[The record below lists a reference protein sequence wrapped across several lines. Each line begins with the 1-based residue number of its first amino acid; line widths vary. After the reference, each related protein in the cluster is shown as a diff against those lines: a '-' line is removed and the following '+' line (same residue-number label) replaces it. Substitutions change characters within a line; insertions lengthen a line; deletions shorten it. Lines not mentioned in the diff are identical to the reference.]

1 MLITLSLSNVNNRHY
16 IENFASM
23 NVPLEPSEEVE
34 TINNLLL
41 DRVNSSPNQT
51 ALFHSINDHW
61 NKVSWKEYSDR
72 IDAIGRALLNLGLK
86 QGDKV
91 AIIGRNTLD
100 WFISDM
106 GVMTAGLV
114 SVPIYETSSSDQIRY
129 ILQHSNT
136 KVIFAENSS
145 YLERILP
152 IVEET
157 PSLETIVVQTNEVE
171 ESSLIKSKSSFLTN
185 NDQIDKELLNSARA
199 LIAPDSVAT
208 FIYTSG
214 TTGQPKAVMLTHAN
228 TVTAAKNVYLYLE
241 PEWKDSERLS
251 CCYLPLSHVAERVVS
266 LFTPLLDG
274 RKVYIVSD
282 MARIMDIAKQVHP
295 TFWIAVP
302 RVWEKIFESVRDHT
316 KRLPKFKR
324 KIFHWAISTGS
335 RFNKFL
341 QDGSAIPQGLKLQH
355 NLAKHLVINPLL
367 VSLGLDRVV
376 ISITGGAPSR
386 PEINGFFS
394 SIGLWLLEVYGQT
407 ENYGTTSLATN
418 SQYKPDS
425 CGRPFPLVEL
435 RIAEDGEILVR
446 GNNVSPGYFK
456 EPELTDQTFKD
467 GWLYSGDL
475 GQLDKEGHLRITGR
489 KKDIIIT
496 SGGKNITPTKI
507 ENYLCESE
515 LVEYA
520 IVVGDGK
527 KYLTA
532 IININKEKAESLFSN
547 FSKQNTHK
555 IKELIDEHIN
565 QVNNKLS
572 RVEQIKKYRIIF
584 DEFTSD
590 NGLLTNTMK
599 LKRHSV
605 LKHYENEIIDMY
617 KE

>member
-1 MLITLSLSNVNNRHY
+1 
-16 IENFASM
+16 M